1 MYDFIRI
8 QYILGRITADT
19 VRSYSPR
26 YITSEQAETIIER
39 GAMK

>member
-8 QYILGRITADT
+8 QYILGRITADA

>member
-19 VRSYSPR
+19 VLSYAPR
-26 YITSEQAETIIER
+26 YITSEQAQAIAEMDV
-39 GAMK
+39 MK